1 MMRIFGCFSLPYR
14 VQFRRINIA
23 FILFIACCGIGV
35 VLYFSANGIVGSNPQ
50 LNTEFKKTLRVKY
63 VKRVGN
69 YSSACRLPN
78 LDPFHPSILEFVKD
92 LGKLQCQGERYST
105 FINNVL
111 EVKGDGFAAVQYR
124 TIERPDGDDF
134 NVTLSAPKR
143 LLNIAEKTTENP
155 ADEGLFRRFWNWI
168 TRTRKFPFLGKAT
181 VKADFVRVDVVTTRG
196 RKWSD
201 VHMQIFPKEEVATRP
216 VEPVGIPLD
225 IALIMY
231 DSTSAANFKRKMPNT
246 LEYLTK
252 NLNSIL
258 LEGETIVGDGT
269 TAQLCAMLTGIAEK
283 KQPEARRGENSSD
296 TVDKW
301 RWIFRDFKQK
311 GYATLFSEDSPLY
324 ASFNYRLHGFRDP
337 PTDHF
342 ARPFWLEAENIIQK
356 YCIGGR
362 AAHNISLEYLLS
374 FFRAYKDKPKFSL
387 ITHAVISHQDLNP
400 IGYVDDDL
408 KSVLQTM
415 KNENFLKN
423 TMLVIFG
430 DHGIRFSGL
439 RKTIQGKLE
448 ERLPFISLTLPEW
461 FKEKHPDL
469 YRNLVHNS
477 KVLTTPFD
485 VYATFRHILSYPSYP
500 ASEITTGQSLF
511 SKIDGSNRTCENA
524 GVEEHWCPCLNLEEV
539 STDEPLI
546 KDLALFAVK
555 YMNNLM
561 FQNSQLKKL
570 CQTLVLKEINSA
582 FRDMPSQ
589 EMQFFSESKR
599 DEECDSCG
607 VLFGEKS
614 TNTLLGDTL
623 YQLQF
628 TTSPNE
634 GVYEASVRTKK
645 GVPSL
650 AGDVSRIDAYKDQP
664 YCIAKKFP
672 LLRKYCY
679 CH

>member
-1 MMRIFGCFSLPYR
+1 M
-14 VQFRRINIA
+14 
-23 FILFIACCGIGV
+23 
-35 VLYFSANGIVGSNPQ
+35 VGSSPQ
-50 LNTEFKKTLRVKY
+50 LNSEYKKTLRVKY
-63 VKRVGN
+63 VKQVGN

-78 LDPFHPSILEFVKD
+78 LDPFHPSILGFVKD
-92 LGKLQCQGERYST
+92 LGKLQCTGERYST
-105 FINNVL
+105 FVNNVL
-111 EVKGDGFAAVQYR
+111 EVKGDGFATVQYR
-124 TIERPDGDDF
+124 TIERPRGDDF
-134 NVTLSAPKR
+134 NVILSAPKS
-143 LLNIAEKTTENP
+143 LLNMAEKTKESP
-155 ADEGLFRRFWNWI
+155 IDEGLFRRFWNWI
-168 TRTRKFPFLGKAT
+168 TRSRKNPFLGKAT
-181 VKADFVRVDVVTTRG
+181 VNADFVRVDVVTTTG

-201 VHMQIFPKEEVATRP
+201 VHMQVSPKEEVSSRP
-216 VEPVGIPLD
+216 VTPSGIPLD

-252 NLNSIL
+252 DLNSIL

-283 KQPEARRGENSSD
+283 KQPEARRSENSSD

-301 RWIFRDFKQK
+301 RWIFKDFKQK
-311 GYATLFSEDSPLY
+311 GYATLFSEDSPGY
-324 ASFNYRLHGFRDP
+324 ASFNFRLHGFRDP
-337 PTDHF
+337 PTDHY
-342 ARPFWLEAENIIQK
+342 ARPFWLEAENIIRS

-374 FFRAYKDKPKFSL
+374 FLRAYKDKPKFSL

-408 KSVLQTM
+408 KSMLQTM
-415 KNENFLKN
+415 ANENLLKN

-448 ERLPFISLTLPEW
+448 ERLPFISITLPKW
-461 FKEKHPDL
+461 FREKYPDL
-469 YRNLVHNS
+469 HSNLVHNS
-477 KVLTTPFD
+477 KLLTTPFD
-485 VYATFRHILSYPSYP
+485 VYATFRHISSYPSYP

-511 SKIDGSNRTCENA
+511 RKINGGNRTCENA

-546 KDLALFAVK
+546 KDLAQFAVK

-561 FQNSQLKKL
+561 FENSQLKKL
-570 CQTLVLKEINSA
+570 CQKLVLNEINSA
-582 FRDMPSQ
+582 FRDMPS
-589 EMQFFSESKR
+589 EKMQLFSETRR

-607 VLFGEKS
+607 LVFGEKS

-628 TTSPNE
+628 TTLPNE
-634 GVYEASVRTKK
+634 GVYEASFRTKK
-645 GVPSL
+645 GVPEIS
-650 AGDVSRIDAYKDQP
+650 GDVSRIDAYKDQP
-664 YCIAKKFP
+664 YCIADKFP
-672 LLRKYCY
+672 RLRKYCY
-679 CH
+679 CSSKPAK